1 MTTIL
6 LIIHLLIALA
16 LVGVILLQRSEGG
29 ALGIGGGGVGG
40 LMTGRSSANLLTRA
54 TAILAAG
61 FITTS
66 LLLAIVATHQSAPRS
81 ILDQPAAP
89 AAEPAAPDRAAGA
102 RRAVSCITG
111 RDASGRSIAGIVPT
125 RVFPD
130 SAWPMTRFVFVTG
143 GVVSSLGKDWRRRP
157 SAPCSRRAAIR
168 SGCASSIPI
177 STSTRGP

>member
-6 LIIHLLIALA
+6 LITHLLIALA

-29 ALGIGGGGVGG
+29 ALGIGGGGMGG

-81 ILDQPAAP
+81 ILDQPPAP
-89 AAEPAAPDRAAGA
+89 AAEPAAP
-102 RRAVSCITG
+102 T
-111 RDASGRSIAGIVPT
+111 
-125 RVFPD
+125 
-130 SAWPMTRFVFVTG
+130 
-143 GVVSSLGKDWRRRP
+143 
-157 SAPCSRRAAIR
+157 APHAPVAQ
-168 SGCASSIPI
+168 
-177 STSTRGP
+177 